1 MGEKDTI
8 GFLLQFNSMLPK
20 SIMIYLHDYLYVIHI
35 SSKHKQLVQISR
47 RNSSF
52 VLSLIKIK
60 IINKK
65 LQLGKQK
72 HVYDI
77 YIRISLH
84 EGQNFIRYRITIYF
98 YPSNEYIKHDLMSS
112 KLSVL
117 LYLS

>member
-1 MGEKDTI
+1 
-8 GFLLQFNSMLPK
+8 
-20 SIMIYLHDYLYVIHI
+20 MIYLHDYLYVIHI

-84 EGQNFIRYRITIYF
+84 EGQNFIRYRIRYIPWF
-98 YPSNEYIKHDLMSS
+98 YVYPLNEYLKNDVMSSS